1 MFLSP
6 VYALQSV
13 QFVFCVVFFFF
24 LVDQWQKIPVVGAD
38 FLLRIY
44 TAPENKYLLT
54 MTFDFHFSLFSP
66 RLLIFNTFSTSLGP
80 HG

>member
-6 VYALQSV
+6 VYVLQSV
-13 QFVFCVVFFFF
+13 QSVFCGF
-24 LVDQWQKIPVVGAD
+24 LWDQWQKIHVVGAD
-38 FLLRIY
+38 FLLGIS
-44 TAPENKYLLT
+44 TASENKYLLT

-66 RLLIFNTFSTSLGP
+66 RLLIFNFFSTSLGP